1 MDDVHL
7 VTHGVAISQD
17 GSAQAV
23 ARLLGMDVG
32 RVGRVLA
39 DLVGRGRASEV
50 QGRFM
55 LTPASRMALESDYS
69 RHYEDL
75 RADADFAAAYEEFE
89 RINLELKDVICRW
102 QTVRVAGDVVPN
114 DHGDVDYDQRVL
126 RRLGDLHER
135 TDHVLERL
143 ARHLP
148 RLRTYRDRL
157 RRALERALDYEIDYV
172 SGTRNES
179 YHTVWFELHEDLLRL
194 MGRVRDEG

>member
-23 ARLLGMDVG
+23 ACLLGLDVG

-126 RRLGDLHER
+126 RRLADLHER

-148 RLRTYRDRL
+148 RL
-157 RRALERALDYEIDYV
+157 
-172 SGTRNES
+172 
-179 YHTVWFELHEDLLRL
+179 
-194 MGRVRDEG
+194 